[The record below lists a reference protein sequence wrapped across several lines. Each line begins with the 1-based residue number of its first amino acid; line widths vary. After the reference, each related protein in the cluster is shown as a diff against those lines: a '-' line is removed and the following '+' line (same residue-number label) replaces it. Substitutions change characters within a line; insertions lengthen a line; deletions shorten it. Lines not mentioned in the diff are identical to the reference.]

1 MVDTYLVGA
10 EPVLILRT
18 RISTEK
24 RMDVPGN
31 TRETIS
37 KEQLSDHREITGY
50 QLKSCEETYCSVQ
63 KETEFEKNKEN
74 TYGI

>member
-1 MVDTYLVGA
+1 
-10 EPVLILRT
+10 
-18 RISTEK
+18 
-24 RMDVPGN
+24 MDAPGN

-37 KEQLSDHREITGY
+37 TEQLSDRREITGY